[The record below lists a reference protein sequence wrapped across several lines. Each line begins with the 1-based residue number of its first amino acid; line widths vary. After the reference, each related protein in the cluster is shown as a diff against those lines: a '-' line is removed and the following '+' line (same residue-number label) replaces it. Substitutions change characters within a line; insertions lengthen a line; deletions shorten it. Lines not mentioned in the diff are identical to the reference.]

1 MSQKNLARRYDLFP
15 SFNDLFK
22 PWNDMFEN
30 DGFFRR
36 TITTPGV
43 NVTDKPDAYQL
54 SVAAPGLKKDDFNI
68 DVDGNML
75 TISCEKEESSEKHD
89 EKYTRTEYSYNSFSR
104 SFTLPDEVQ
113 QENIEA
119 SYTDG
124 VLMVK
129 LPKKENARK
138 AALSKHIAVK

>member
-1 MSQKNLARRYDLFP
+1 M
-15 SFNDLFK
+15 
-22 PWNDMFEN
+22 
-30 DGFFRR
+30 
-36 TITTPGV
+36 
-43 NVTDKPDAYQL
+43 
-54 SVAAPGLKKDDFNI
+54 
-68 DVDGNML
+68 
-75 TISCEKEESSEKHD
+75 
-89 EKYTRTEYSYNSFSR
+89 
-104 SFTLPDEVQ
+104 PDEVQ